1 MKINSSVL
9 LSKYIKA
16 YTLKMVSKAKASHVG
31 GGLSISDILA
41 VLYNNILYF
50 DSQKPLLENRD
61 RFILSKGHCCAAL
74 YATLALKNFLHLETL
89 IVLLNL
95 VQTLCLML
103 LIKSKALNFQ
113 LDH

>member
-1 MKINSSVL
+1 MNINSSVL

-74 YATLALKNFLHLETL
+74 YATLALKNFFTMRDLNSFC
-89 IVLLNL
+89 LLY
-95 VQTLCLML
+95 T
-103 LIKSKALNFQ
+103 SPSPR
-113 LDH
+113 D